1 MCFVAC
7 GISGLPKIQ
16 HQRQGSIVIPP
27 PAHLEPAAVC
37 GHQFSR
43 IHLLAKRFDQAWTL
57 DEVVLR
63 QQSFLKKLEVC
74 NDGWQD
80 GQMGH
85 EQMMPSH
92 LNLSHCADDAL
103 DSGLELISP
112 SIQQW
117 PHFQPALQLGVMA
130 SGNGSNFE
138 AIQESISAHELHAD
152 IRLLVVNNRGCGA
165 EKRAQRLNIPC
176 QLLDH
181 RQFETRERLDH
192 ALVTAFLEA
201 GVDLIVMA
209 GWMRIVT
216 PVLIEAFPNRLL
228 NIHPSLLPSFKG
240 LDAVGQA
247 LQASVRISGCTAHLV
262 QADVDTGP
270 VIAQAAVPVLQD
282 DSPASLATRIQSQ
295 EHRILPWA
303 IALAGLKW
311 RQALALSTNRDQ
323 G

>member
-1 MCFVAC
+1 MSR
-7 GISGLPKIQ
+7 GIVGLAKIQ
-16 HQRQGSIVIPP
+16 HQRQRPIGVPS
-27 PAHLEPAAVC
+27 PAHLEPAAIC
-37 GHQFSR
+37 CHQFSR
-43 IHLLAKRFDQAWTL
+43 INILAESLDQAWTL
-57 DEVVLR
+57 HEIILC
-63 QQSFLKKLEVC
+63 QQSFLKKLEVRD
-74 NDGWQD
+74 DGWQD

-85 EQMMPSH
+85 EHMMPAH
-92 LNLSHCADDAL
+92 PNLSHCVDDSL
-103 DSGLELISP
+103 DSGFELISP
-112 SIQQW
+112 LIDQW
-117 PHFQPALQLGVMA
+117 PRFEPALRLGVMS

-138 AIQESISAHELHAD
+138 AIQDSISAGALHAN
-152 IRLLVVNNRGCGA
+152 IRLLVVNNQGCGA
-165 EKRAQRLNIPC
+165 EQRAERLNIPC
-176 QLLDH
+176 QFLDH

-192 ALVTAFLEA
+192 ALVKAFCQADVE
-201 GVDLIVMA
+201 LIVMA

-282 DSPASLATRIQSQ
+282 DSRATLATRIQSQ

-303 IALAGLKW
+303 IALAGLNW
-311 RQALALSTNRDQ
+311 RHSLGTLGKGQ

>member
-1 MCFVAC
+1 M
-7 GISGLPKIQ
+7 
-16 HQRQGSIVIPP
+16 
-27 PAHLEPAAVC
+27 PAH
-37 GHQFSR
+37 F
-43 IHLLAKRFDQAWTL
+43 
-57 DEVVLR
+57 
-63 QQSFLKKLEVC
+63 
-74 NDGWQD
+74 
-80 GQMGH
+80 
-85 EQMMPSH
+85 
-92 LNLSHCADDAL
+92 NLSHSADGSP
-103 DSGLELISP
+103 DSDLELIFP

-117 PHFQPALQLGVMA
+117 PHFEPALRLGVMA

-138 AIQESISAHELHAD
+138 AIQESISADELHAD
-152 IRLLVVNNRGCGA
+152 IRLLVVNNQGCGA
-165 EKRAQRLNIPC
+165 EQRAQRLNIPC
-176 QLLDH
+176 RLLDH

-192 ALVTAFLEA
+192 ALVNAFLEA
-201 GVDLIVMA
+201 DVDLIVMA

-282 DSPASLATRIQSQ
+282 DNPASLAMHIQSQ

-303 IALAGLKW
+303 IALAGMKC
-311 RQALALSTNRDQ
+311 RQSLVLSTSGDQ

>member
-1 MCFVAC
+1 M
-7 GISGLPKIQ
+7 
-16 HQRQGSIVIPP
+16 
-27 PAHLEPAAVC
+27 PA
-37 GHQFSR
+37 R
-43 IHLLAKRFDQAWTL
+43 T
-57 DEVVLR
+57 
-63 QQSFLKKLEVC
+63 
-74 NDGWQD
+74 
-80 GQMGH
+80 
-85 EQMMPSH
+85 
-92 LNLSHCADDAL
+92 NLSHCVDDSL

-112 SIQQW
+112 LIQHW
-117 PHFQPALQLGVMA
+117 PHFESPLRLGVMA

-138 AIQESISAHELHAD
+138 AIQDSISANALHAD
-152 IRLLVVNNRGCGA
+152 IHLLVVNNQGCGA
-165 EKRAQRLNIPC
+165 EERAQRLDIPC

-181 RQFETRERLDH
+181 RQFETRESLDH
-192 ALVTAFLEA
+192 ALVKAFLEA
-201 GVDLIVMA
+201 DVELIVMA

-270 VIAQAAVPVLQD
+270 VIAQAAVPVFQD
-282 DSPASLATRIQSQ
+282 DSRASLAQRIQSQ

-303 IALAGLKW
+303 IALAGLNW
-311 RQALALSTNRDQ
+311 RQAAEIIPSKAQ

>member
-1 MCFVAC
+1 M
-7 GISGLPKIQ
+7 
-16 HQRQGSIVIPP
+16 
-27 PAHLEPAAVC
+27 PAH
-37 GHQFSR
+37 S
-43 IHLLAKRFDQAWTL
+43 
-57 DEVVLR
+57 
-63 QQSFLKKLEVC
+63 
-74 NDGWQD
+74 
-80 GQMGH
+80 
-85 EQMMPSH
+85 
-92 LNLSHCADDAL
+92 NLSHCVDGLL
-103 DSGLELISP
+103 DSDLEMISP

-117 PHFQPALQLGVMA
+117 PHFEPALRLGVMA

-138 AIQESISAHELHAD
+138 AIYKSISSNALSAD
-152 IRLLVVNNRGCGA
+152 IQLLVVNNQGCGA
-165 EKRAQRLNIPC
+165 EQRAQRLNIPS
-176 QLLDH
+176 QVLDH
-181 RQFETRERLDH
+181 RQFVTREALDH
-192 ALVTAFLEA
+192 ALVQAFLEA
-201 GVDLIVMA
+201 DVELIVMA

-282 DSPASLATRIQSQ
+282 DSRASLAKRIQFQ

-303 IALAGLKW
+303 IALSGLNW
-311 RQALALSTNRDQ
+311 RQTIETSTGKVQ

>member
-1 MCFVAC
+1 
-7 GISGLPKIQ
+7 
-16 HQRQGSIVIPP
+16 
-27 PAHLEPAAVC
+27 
-37 GHQFSR
+37 
-43 IHLLAKRFDQAWTL
+43 
-57 DEVVLR
+57 
-63 QQSFLKKLEVC
+63 
-74 NDGWQD
+74 
-80 GQMGH
+80 MGH
-85 EQMMPSH
+85 EHMMPAD
-92 LNLSHCADDAL
+92 LNLSHCAADSL

-117 PHFQPALQLGVMA
+117 PHFEPALRLGVMA
-130 SGNGSNFE
+130 SGEGSNFE
-138 AIQESISAHELHAD
+138 AIQDSISAGELKAD
-152 IRLLVVNNRGCGA
+152 IRLLVINNQGCGA
-165 EKRAQRLNIPC
+165 EERAERLNIPC

-181 RQFETRERLDH
+181 RLFETREHLDH
-192 ALVTAFLEA
+192 ALVNAFLEA
-201 GVDLIVMA
+201 DVDMIVMA

-216 PVLIEAFPNRLL
+216 PVLIEAFPDRLL

-282 DSPASLATRIQSQ
+282 DSPESLALRIQSQ

-303 IALAGLKW
+303 IALAGMKW
-311 RQALALSTNRDQ
+311 RQTLALWISRDQ

>member
-1 MCFVAC
+1 M
-7 GISGLPKIQ
+7 
-16 HQRQGSIVIPP
+16 
-27 PAHLEPAAVC
+27 PA
-37 GHQFSR
+37 R
-43 IHLLAKRFDQAWTL
+43 T
-57 DEVVLR
+57 
-63 QQSFLKKLEVC
+63 
-74 NDGWQD
+74 
-80 GQMGH
+80 
-85 EQMMPSH
+85 
-92 LNLSHCADDAL
+92 NLSHCVDDSL

-112 SIQQW
+112 LIQHW
-117 PHFQPALQLGVMA
+117 PHFEPPLRLGVMA

-138 AIQESISAHELHAD
+138 AIQDSISANALHAD
-152 IRLLVVNNRGCGA
+152 IDLLVVNNQGCGA
-165 EKRAQRLNIPC
+165 EERAQRLKIPC

-181 RQFETRERLDH
+181 RQFETRESLDH
-192 ALVTAFLEA
+192 ALVKAFLEA
-201 GVDLIVMA
+201 DVELIVMA

-270 VIAQAAVPVLQD
+270 VIAQAAVPVFQD
-282 DSPASLATRIQSQ
+282 DSRASLAQRIQSQ

-303 IALAGLKW
+303 IALAGLNW
-311 RQALALSTNRDQ
+311 RQAAEKLPSEAQ